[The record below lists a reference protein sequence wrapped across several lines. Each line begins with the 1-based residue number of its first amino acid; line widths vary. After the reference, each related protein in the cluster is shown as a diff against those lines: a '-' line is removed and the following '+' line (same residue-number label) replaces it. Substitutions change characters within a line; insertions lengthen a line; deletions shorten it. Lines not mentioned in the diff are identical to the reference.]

1 MSNEKL
7 KARPKNLI
15 SSYCSATALLE
26 VASSLC
32 FKSRISAK
40 SHFHKKDF
48 TQGLVLKPRV
58 LELGNKLL
66 VKPVFRS
73 VRAVVTDVALSL
85 QNLPKVILLALLT
98 FRILAFHQSAV
109 SLETRLYCITFG
121 FL

>member
-1 MSNEKL
+1 MSNEKA

-15 SSYCSATALLE
+15 FCSATALLE

-32 FKSRISAK
+32 FKSRVSAK
-40 SHFHKKDF
+40 SHFHKKGF

-58 LELGNKLL
+58 LEVGNKLL

-109 SLETRLYCITFG
+109 SLETRIYCITFG
-121 FL
+121 FF